1 MTDTRHSAVTTLGM
15 LMVGAL
21 LVFPLAQAVELKPI
35 QVAQAPSE
43 DDEPN
48 APQPAAVTPPV
59 PPGGAVASPPL
70 IPGNRQGART
80 VPSVPP
86 SFPAAPAP
94 ARPATAAGTMLRPGE
109 MMFNFQ
115 EADIQ
120 AVVKTVSQITGK
132 NFLLDPRVKGK
143 LTIISTQP
151 VSKNAIYQIFLASL
165 KAQGYTAIDSASGF
179 IKLVPLGD
187 AKQAAKVTTGVAPR
201 PGEQTITHVITVQH
215 GSAAQLVPLLRP
227 LMAPTSQLSVYPPA
241 NTLIITDYADNI
253 RNLLHIVEILDQ
265 RGGSEFAIV
274 PLKNAS
280 ALDIAEIIVRLYP
293 NVTQSATPAAPAAG
307 VGEADRVTIMPD
319 LRTNSLLVRAE
330 NPGTIN
336 DLRALIEKLDVPA
349 KVGGNT
355 RVVYLRNAE
364 ATKLAEILRGL
375 LAGEARAQTAT
386 TAIPGGRPPVG
397 GKSAAEASQIQA
409 DEATNSLIISAPDA
423 VFNNLRSV
431 IEKLD
436 IRRAQVYV
444 EALIAEVTTDKA
456 SQFGFQWGAGAK
468 AGSGTVAGMANFPN
482 SGASIAGVATNPASL
497 GAAGGLSLAY
507 LGNKITLADGTQVR
521 SLGALARALEEK
533 SIGNILSTPNLL
545 TLDNAEAKIV
555 VGQNVP
561 FVTGSFSQ
569 ATSTTGA
576 VNPFQTI
583 ERKDVGLTLKI
594 KPQISEGGTIKLQIS
609 QESSSVAR
617 ATGVQASD
625 LITNKRSLDTTVI
638 VDDGNTIVLGGLIE
652 DSITEN
658 TQAVPFLGR
667 IPVLGWLFKY
677 RTEKKTKTNLMVF
690 LRPLIVRSAED
701 SYGFSASRYAHIHAE
716 QKKLNKE
723 PAPILENFKPVE
735 PLPPGPAQKK
745 SDTGGSDEIPPDKV
759 FGPPDV
765 TDAKPQTGGTSP

>member
-1 MTDTRHSAVTTLGM
+1 
-15 LMVGAL
+15 
-21 LVFPLAQAVELKPI
+21 
-35 QVAQAPSE
+35 
-43 DDEPN
+43 
-48 APQPAAVTPPV
+48 
-59 PPGGAVASPPL
+59 
-70 IPGNRQGART
+70 
-80 VPSVPP
+80 
-86 SFPAAPAP
+86 
-94 ARPATAAGTMLRPGE
+94 
-109 MMFNFQ
+109 
-115 EADIQ
+115 
-120 AVVKTVSQITGK
+120 
-132 NFLLDPRVKGK
+132 
-143 LTIISTQP
+143 
-151 VSKNAIYQIFLASL
+151 
-165 KAQGYTAIDSASGF
+165 
-179 IKLVPLGD
+179 
-187 AKQAAKVTTGVAPR
+187 
-201 PGEQTITHVITVQH
+201 
-215 GSAAQLVPLLRP
+215 
-227 LMAPTSQLSVYPPA
+227 
-241 NTLIITDYADNI
+241 
-253 RNLLHIVEILDQ
+253 
-265 RGGSEFAIV
+265 
-274 PLKNAS
+274 
-280 ALDIAEIIVRLYP
+280 
-293 NVTQSATPAAPAAG
+293 
-307 VGEADRVTIMPD
+307 
-319 LRTNSLLVRAE
+319 
-330 NPGTIN
+330 
-336 DLRALIEKLDVPA
+336 
-349 KVGGNT
+349 
-355 RVVYLRNAE
+355 
-364 ATKLAEILRGL
+364 
-375 LAGEARAQTAT
+375 
-386 TAIPGGRPPVG
+386 
-397 GKSAAEASQIQA
+397 
-409 DEATNSLIISAPDA
+409 
-423 VFNNLRSV
+423 
-431 IEKLD
+431 
-436 IRRAQVYV
+436 
-444 EALIAEVTTDKA
+444 
-456 SQFGFQWGAGAK
+456 
-468 AGSGTVAGMANFPN
+468 MANFPN